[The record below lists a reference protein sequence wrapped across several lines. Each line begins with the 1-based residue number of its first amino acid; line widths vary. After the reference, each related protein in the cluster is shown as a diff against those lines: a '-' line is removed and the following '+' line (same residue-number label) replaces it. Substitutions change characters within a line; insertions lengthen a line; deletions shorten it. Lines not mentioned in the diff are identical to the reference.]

1 MLENMVPCTILPI
14 SIFLVCIIQIQ
25 DSPCIYQNIEYGH
38 CINLLILRICISFHF
53 TNWSSPFPLPS
64 ILKVQ
69 CSGSATSEV
78 VRCTVAHFT
87 ILHLW
92 PTSGR
97 RHLFPSILSSK
108 LKTDDDLYMISS
120 LVLYFIWFHSR
131 INWLASPETLIIVW
145 LCYNNTSSSQEA
157 SVLRQS
163 PRIL

>member
-69 CSGSATSEV
+69 CSGSGEMHD
-78 VRCTVAHFT
+78 CTFHHFAPLT
-87 ILHLW
+87 DQWSAAPLPIDL
-92 PTSGR
+92 
-97 RHLFPSILSSK
+97 II
-108 LKTDDDLYMISS
+108 KTDDDLYMISS

-145 LCYNNTSSSQEA
+145 LCYNNTLSSQEA